1 MERFFDVT
9 GGRILVDGRDVRDWP
24 LGQLRS
30 SIGYVEQDTPALA
43 GTLRENLSLGLGK
56 VPDDQLYQV
65 LSLARL
71 DELVARLP
79 GGIDEEVGYRGGSMS
94 GGERQRLSIAR
105 ALLRAPRLL
114 LLDEATSQLDAA
126 NERALRDTISAAATS
141 ATVMVV
147 AHRLSTVISACQIV
161 VMEAGRVRACG
172 THEQL
177 LRYDPLYRDLA
188 ATQLLATRA
197 S

>member
-126 NERALRDTISAAATS
+126 ESEGAAGHHLGGGDVGHGHGRRPPALDR
-141 ATVMVV
+141 
-147 AHRLSTVISACQIV
+147 HQRLPDRRHGGGQ
-161 VMEAGRVRACG
+161 GPRVRDA
-172 THEQL
+172 
-177 LRYDPLYRDLA
+177 
-188 ATQLLATRA
+188 
-197 S
+197 